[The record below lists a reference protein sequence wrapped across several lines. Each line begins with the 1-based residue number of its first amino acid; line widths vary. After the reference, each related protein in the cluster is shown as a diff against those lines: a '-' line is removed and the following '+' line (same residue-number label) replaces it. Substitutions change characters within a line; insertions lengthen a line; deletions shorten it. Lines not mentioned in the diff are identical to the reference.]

1 MDEPEL
7 DIEKESLLSDFLDH
21 ELLKRREIFL
31 FGDIDEISAKKVIQQ
46 LLYLENQNS
55 DPIIINIHS
64 EGGEVDSMYGIVDII
79 NLLKKKN
86 IEIVTVAMGKCYS
99 AAACIL
105 TFGSKGKRCAMEN
118 CTLMFHPISYEIPF
132 DYVSKQQPF
141 SEFNAKQS
149 EILTRVIA
157 KNVQKKEKDWAKL
170 IEDGLWLSAK
180 DALKLKIIDEI
191 I

>member
-21 ELLKRREIFL
+21 ELLKLRKIFL
-31 FGDIDEISAKKVIQQ
+31 FGDIDGILAKKVIQQ
-46 LLYLENQNS
+46 LLYLENQGSNPIEIILHS
-55 DPIIINIHS
+55 D
-64 EGGEVDSMYGIVDII
+64 GGDIDSMYGIVDII
-79 NLLKKKN
+79 NRLKKKN
-86 IEIVTVAMGKCYS
+86 IEIITIALGKCCS

-105 TFGSKGKRCAMEN
+105 TFGTKGKRYALEN
-118 CTLMFHPISYEIPF
+118 SILMFHPVSYEIPF

-149 EILTRVIA
+149 ELLTKAVA

-180 DALKLKIIDEI
+180 DALKLKVIDNII
-191 I
+191 